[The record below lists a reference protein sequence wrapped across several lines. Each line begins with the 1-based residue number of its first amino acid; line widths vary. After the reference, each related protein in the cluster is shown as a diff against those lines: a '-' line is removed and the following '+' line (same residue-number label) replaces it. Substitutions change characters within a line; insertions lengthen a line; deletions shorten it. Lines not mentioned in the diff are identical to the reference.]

1 MYRKDNKLNITKFLI
16 YMTVDPSIKEEIA
29 NAKKKLTGCQAFVG
43 FDGFVDKIVSPI
55 DKVDFE
61 KQTHELIPTI
71 TQFGD
76 RIHSAAGKSA
86 NIELFEKLEKL
97 GGNGPIMA
105 NAQMAL
111 GLEVKYMGALGKPDI
126 HPVFK
131 KFSQST
137 KAISLTNPGITHA
150 VEFEDGKIMFGTMK
164 SLQAVNYK
172 EIVQS
177 VGEDD
182 LVKMFDQA
190 DSISMVN
197 WTMLLN
203 LTEVFR
209 KLIET
214 ILPKLTSK
222 KYFFFDLADPE
233 KRTDKE
239 ILELVE
245 LLKAFEPYGQVIL
258 GLNLRESSQIDAILN
273 LGKSEDDLSL
283 RADAIRKKLSISCV
297 VIHPVS
303 SAHCSSEKGCFNLEG
318 PYCEKPKITTGGG
331 DHFNAGFVTAK
342 LLGLSDM
349 AALVV
354 AVSTS
359 GYYVRTAESPNFD
372 NIISF
377 INSF

>member
-1 MYRKDNKLNITKFLI
+1 
-16 YMTVDPSIKEEIA
+16 MTVDPSIKEEIA
-29 NAKKKLTGCQAFVG
+29 SAKKKLCDNRAFVG

-61 KQTHELIPTI
+61 KQTQDLIPTI
-71 TQFGD
+71 TKFAE

-86 NIELFEKLEKL
+86 NIELHEKIEKL

-111 GLEVKYMGALGKPDI
+111 GLEVRYMGALGHPDI

-131 KFSQST
+131 DFSEAT
-137 KAISLTNPGITHA
+137 NAVSLANPGITHA
-150 VEFEDGKIMFGTMK
+150 VEFEDGKIMLGTMK
-164 SLQAVNYK
+164 SLKSVHYEAM
-172 EIVQS
+172 IGS
-177 VGEDD
+177 VGEEA
-182 LVKMFDQA
+182 LIALFNEA

-203 LTEVFR
+203 LTDAFR
-209 KLIET
+209 CLVKN
-214 ILPKLTSK
+214 ILPKLK
-222 KYFFFDLADPE
+222 APKHFFFDLADPE

-239 ILELVE
+239 IKE
-245 LLKAFEPYGQVIL
+245 LLDLLKEFEPYGTVIL
-258 GLNLRESSQIDAILN
+258 GLNLRESAQIDAILN
-273 LGKSEDDLSL
+273 LETSEDDLAH
-283 RADAIRKKLSISCV
+283 RADAIRTSLSISSV

-303 SAHCSSEKGCFNLEG
+303 SAHCASEEGCFNLTG

-342 LLGLSDM
+342 LLGLSDL

-372 NIISF
+372 NILSF
-377 INSF
+377 IDSF

>member
-1 MYRKDNKLNITKFLI
+1 MTQSEQIRGELKLI

-29 NAKKKLTGCQAFVG
+29 SAQKYLSEKHAFVG

-61 KQTHELIPTI
+61 NQTQDLIPTI
-71 TQFGD
+71 TQFAD
-76 RIHSAAGKSA
+76 RIHSAAGKSS
-86 NIELFEKLEKL
+86 NIELHEKIEKL

-111 GLEVKYMGALGKPDI
+111 GLGVRYMGALGQPDI

-131 KFSQST
+131 SFSQST
-137 KAISLTNPGITHA
+137 HAVSLANPGITHA
-150 VEFEDGKIMFGTMK
+150 VEFEDGKIMLGTMK
-164 SLQAVNYK
+164 SLK
-172 EIVQS
+172 EVHYESMLESI
-177 VGEDD
+177 GEEA
-182 LVKMFDQA
+182 LIALFDQA

-203 LTEVFR
+203 LTDAFR
-209 KLIET
+209 KLVKN
-214 ILPKLTSK
+214 ILPKLKSK
-222 KYFFFDLADPE
+222 KIFFFDLADPE

-239 ILELVE
+239 IRE
-245 LLKAFEPYGQVIL
+245 LLDLLKEFEDYGTVIL
-258 GLNLRESSQIDAILN
+258 GLNLRESAQIDAILN
-273 LGKSEDDLSL
+273 LNTTEADLSQ
-283 RADAIRKKLSISCV
+283 RADAIRKALSISSV

-303 SAHCSSEKGCFNLEG
+303 SAHCASEEGCFNLIG

-372 NIISF
+372 NILSF
-377 INSF
+377 IDSF